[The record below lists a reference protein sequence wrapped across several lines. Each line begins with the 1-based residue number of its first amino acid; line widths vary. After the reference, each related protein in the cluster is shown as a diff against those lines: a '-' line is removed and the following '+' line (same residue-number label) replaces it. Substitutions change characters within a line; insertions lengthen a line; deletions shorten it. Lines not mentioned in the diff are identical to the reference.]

1 LKIDKFKNE
10 RYIENNLRGTAR
22 TLNRALQ
29 EREQSMTT
37 YTPMMQQ
44 YLSIKTD
51 YEDAFLFYRLGDF
64 YEMFFD
70 DAVKASQILEITLTG
85 RDAGTEERIPMCG
98 VPYHSAKGYIE
109 TLVSKGYKVA
119 ICEQTEDPKQAKGVV
134 RREVVQL
141 ITPGTLTEGKSIDGK
156 SNHYIASAEQLDENS
171 FAFVYLDISTGEANS
186 SIIEGGIKTLLQQLQ
201 TYNIRELVVTEQLQI
216 LLAEQANQLGIVLS
230 IEKEEMDEVQAG
242 VYLIHLPDALKGV
255 AKTLLQYVERTQ
267 MRSLSHI
274 QPFTYTESKQYLRID
289 SNSKRN
295 LELLHSIRGGD
306 QKGTLLWLLDETVTA
321 MGSRKL
327 KQWLHQPLASENA
340 ITKRLNIVTDLL
352 DEFFVRNELREL
364 LKSVYDLERLA
375 GRVAFGN
382 VGGRDLAQLRESLRQ
397 VPYIREQLLGSGKET
412 LAALGRDLDTC
423 TEVEQLLSTSITD
436 QPPISIK
443 EGDVIRD
450 GYDEKLDE
458 LRYASRNGK
467 DWIASLE
474 QKEREVT
481 GIKNLKIGYNRIF
494 GYYIEITKS
503 QLGNVDLSR
512 YTRKQTLA
520 NAERFITE
528 ELKDKEA
535 IILNA
540 EEQSLALEYD
550 LFVALREEIKAF
562 IPRLQALASAI
573 SELDVYISFAVVSEK
588 YRFVKPSFH
597 SGRTLNIINGRHPVV
612 EKMLHK
618 QTYVPNDCVLT
629 EEKNMMLI
637 TGPNMSGKS
646 TYMRQVALIV
656 VLAQMG
662 CYVPAD
668 EAQLPITDQIFTRI
682 GAADDLAAGQS
693 TFMVEMLESQQAITN
708 ATERSLLLFDEIGRG
723 TSTYDGMA
731 LAQSMMEYIHNSIGA
746 NTLFSTHYHELTAL
760 ENELA
765 RLQNVHV
772 SATEKDGRVVFL
784 HKVKKGAADK
794 SYGVHVAQLAEMP
807 EAIIER
813 ARVLLEE
820 FETGSRSS
828 VGVVNAA
835 DPHHDEQMS
844 LFEEE
849 VASAAVE
856 AAEYHE
862 SQADVD
868 LTDAERNV
876 LQQLEKLNI
885 MGTSPI
891 QAMNLLYELQQAL
904 LSKK

>member
-1 LKIDKFKNE
+1 
-10 RYIENNLRGTAR
+10 
-22 TLNRALQ
+22 
-29 EREQSMTT
+29 MTT

-44 YLSIKTD
+44 YLTIKSE

-64 YEMFFD
+64 YELFFD

-85 RDAGTEERIPMCG
+85 RDAGTSERIPMCG
-98 VPYHSAKGYIE
+98 VPYHSAQGYIE

-119 ICEQTEDPKQAKGVV
+119 VCEQTEDPKQAKGVV

-141 ITPGTLTEGKSIDGK
+141 ITPGTITEGKTIDGK
-156 SNHYIASAEQLDENS
+156 TNHYIASAELLTEDS
-171 FAFVYLDISTGEANS
+171 FAFVHLDISTGEANS
-186 SIIEGGIKTLLQQLQ
+186 SIIEGGIKSLLQQLQ

-216 LLAEQANQLGIVLS
+216 LLAEQASQLGIVLS
-230 IEKEEMDEVQAG
+230 VEKEEMDTEQANP
-242 VYLIHLPDALKGV
+242 YLVHLPEALKGV
-255 AKTLLQYVERTQ
+255 AKSLLQYIERTQ

-274 QPFTYTESKQYLRID
+274 QPFTYTELKQYLRID

-295 LELLHSIRGGD
+295 LELLQSIRGGD

-321 MGSRKL
+321 MGGRKL
-327 KQWLHQPLASENA
+327 KQWLHQPLASEDA
-340 ITKRLNIVTDLL
+340 INKRLNIVTDLL

-397 VPYIREQLLGSGKET
+397 VPMIREQLVDSGKDT
-412 LAALGRDLDTC
+412 LAALGGSLDDC
-423 TEVEQLLSTSITD
+423 AEVEQLLSRAITD
-436 QPPISIK
+436 QPPISVK
-443 EGDVIRD
+443 EGDVIRE
-450 GYDEKLDE
+450 GYDAKLDE
-458 LRYASRNGK
+458 LRFASRNGK

-528 ELKDKEA
+528 ELKEKEA

-550 LFVALREEIKAF
+550 LFVTLREEIKVF

-588 YRFVKPSFH
+588 YRFVRPTFH
-597 SGRTLNIINGRHPVV
+597 SGRALKIVNGRHPVV

-618 QTYVPNDCVLT
+618 QTYVPNDCILT
-629 EEKNMMLI
+629 EDKNMMLI

-656 VLAQMG
+656 VMAQMG

-668 EAQLPITDQIFTRI
+668 EVILPITDQIFTRI

-693 TFMVEMLESQQAITN
+693 TFMVEMIESQHAITN

-731 LAQSMMEYIHNSIGA
+731 LAQSMMEYIHHEIGA

-760 ENELA
+760 EVELA

-807 EAIIER
+807 EEIIER
-813 ARVLLEE
+813 ARVLLAE
-820 FETGSRSS
+820 FESTSRGS
-828 VGVVNAA
+828 VGEMKV
-835 DPHHDEQMS
+835 DSDSELQLS
-844 LFEEE
+844 LFEE
-849 VASAAVE
+849 VVSTDSGTPA
-856 AAEYHE
+856 E
-862 SQADVD
+862 SQDSE
-868 LTDAERNV
+868 LSDAERNV

-891 QAMNLLYELQQAL
+891 QAMNILYELQQEL